1 MRRAA
6 RIGRGLVGT
15 LLAAGLM
22 LGATMA
28 AARAMP
34 LSARQC
40 RDYPFVEDGRA
51 LTHRQ
56 VIGELA
62 ELEAVGYSPEAVNG
76 KDFPDAARAAHRRL
90 MREYRRDC
98 TGRLPGMPL
107 AAAQGDEPGA
117 SP

>member
-6 RIGRGLVGT
+6 RIGRAMGAALF
-15 LLAAGLM
+15 AAGLM

-28 AARAMP
+28 AAQAMP

-40 RDYPFVEDGRA
+40 RDYPFVKDGRA

-62 ELEAVGYSPEAVNG
+62 ELEAAGYSPEAANDS
-76 KDFPDAARAAHRRL
+76 DFPDAARAAHQRL
-90 MREYRRDC
+90 IREYRRDC

>member
-15 LLAAGLM
+15 LLAVGLM

-34 LSARQC
+34 LSAWQC

-62 ELEAVGYSPEAVNG
+62 ELEAAGYSPEAING
-76 KDFPDAARAAHRRL
+76 KHFPDAARAAHRRL

-107 AAAQGDEPGA
+107 AAAQGDQPGA

>member
-22 LGATMA
+22 LDATMA

-62 ELEAVGYSPEAVNG
+62 ELEAAGYSSEAVNG

-107 AAAQGDEPGA
+107 AAAQGDEPGT